1 MLRTPSGRRERR
13 RRGEK
18 LNLVPMLD
26 SVFIFIFF
34 LLMSASFLNLFEI
47 SSDVP
52 IVSNTPP
59 PKKTKPPL
67 ALTVIIERDSI
78 LVATGVPSSVRKKF
92 NKNVRGDYDLAAF
105 KNYLVL
111 LKKRYKKE
119 DMAILEPRINLKY
132 ETLIKI
138 MDTIRTMENV
148 DEDIFYIDKQGV
160 SRKLENLFSKIIF
173 GNIFS

>member
-13 RRGEK
+13 RQGEK
-18 LNLVPMLD
+18 INLVPMLD
-26 SVFIFIFF
+26 SIFIFIFF

-52 IVSNTPP
+52 IVSNAPP

-78 LVATGVPSSVRKKF
+78 LVATGVPSSVRKRF
-92 NKNVRGDYDLAAF
+92 NKNARGDYDLAAF

-111 LKKRYKKE
+111 LKKQHKKE

-132 ETLIKI
+132 ETLVKI

-148 DEDIFYIDKQGV
+148 DEDIFYTDKQGV
-160 SRKLENLFSKIIF
+160 SRKLEGLFSKIIF